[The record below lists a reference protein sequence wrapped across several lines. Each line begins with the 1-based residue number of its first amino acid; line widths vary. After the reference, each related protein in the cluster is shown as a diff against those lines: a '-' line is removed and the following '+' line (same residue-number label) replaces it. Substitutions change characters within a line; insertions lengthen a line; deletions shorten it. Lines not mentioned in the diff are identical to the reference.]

1 MLGDIFYWL
10 FNMSVAASLSGAV
23 ILLLRRV
30 RRIPRR
36 LIALLWA
43 IPCIRM
49 WVPFG
54 IGGRYGLMSLLN
66 ALRYRTR
73 TVYLYGYRVAG
84 EKSAVKVTMMNS
96 SGATVDGIVPLTYRE
111 DLFRD
116 LFRVA
121 GIVWAAA
128 FALLFHFQ
136 NKMMTFISPISQR

>member
-10 FNMSVAASLSGAV
+10 FNMSVVASLSGAV

-66 ALRYRTR
+66 ALRSQHGNGLSILFICHDIAL
-73 TVYLYGYRVAG
+73 VQQFCDRVLVMYKG
-84 EKSAVKVTMMNS
+84 S
-96 SGATVDGIVPLTYRE
+96 IVEQGVPDDVIRNPKDDYTKRLI
-111 DLFRD
+111 DSIL
-116 LFRVA
+116 
-121 GIVWAAA
+121 
-128 FALLFHFQ
+128 
-136 NKMMTFISPISQR
+136 